1 MDDLDRLILQTLQDD
16 GRAPFTDIAKKAGVS
31 ETTVRIHYRNLARLG
46 IVRTVGIV
54 DPAALG
60 FQAPAMIAIAVEP
73 GLVEEAANKIAVL
86 PEVSY
91 LVMTLGA
98 WDLMV
103 EVFCRDLLH
112 LSELILHQ
120 IHRIPGVRTTEALMI
135 ARSFK
140 LSYRWSPYGG
150 GEEGE
155 ETATGPAA
163 G

>member
-16 GRAPFTDIAKKAGVS
+16 GRAAFTAIAKRVGVS
-31 ETTVRIHYRNLARLG
+31 ETTVRARYRLLVQQG

-60 FQAPAMIAIAVEP
+60 FHAPALIAIAAEP
-73 GLVEEAANKIAVL
+73 GHVEEVARRIAAL

-91 LVMTLGA
+91 LVMTLGD

-103 EVFCRDLLH
+103 EVFCRDLQH

-120 IHRIPGVRTTEALMI
+120 IHRIPGIRTTEALMI
-135 ARSFK
+135 ARSVK
-140 LSYRWSPYGG
+140 LSYRWSPYS
-150 GEEGE
+150 EESR
-155 ETATGPAA
+155 
-163 G
+163 

>member
-1 MDDLDRLILQTLQDD
+1 MDELDRLILQTLQDD
-16 GRAPFTDIAKKAGVS
+16 GRAAFTDIAKKAGVS
-31 ETTVRIHYRNLARLG
+31 ETTVRAHYRSLVQQG

-60 FQAPAMIAIAVEP
+60 FHAPALIAIAVEP
-73 GLVEEAANKIAVL
+73 GQVEEAARQIAAL

-91 LVMTLGA
+91 LVMTLGD

-112 LSELILHQ
+112 LSELILRQ
-120 IHRIPGVRTTEALMI
+120 IHRIPGIRTTQALMI

-140 LSYRWSPYGG
+140 LSYRWSPYPE
-150 GEEGE
+150 EEG
-155 ETATGPAA
+155 
-163 G
+163 